1 MYRKDRISHLKSKI
15 KKLAIQKNMGWC
27 DDPKSKSYNKLIK
40 FPFKHRAEKLYRRDN
55 IYDIIL
61 VLNFNISPIIKGKG
75 SAIFIHIAKKN
86 YKKTLGC
93 IAVSKISLK
102 KIVKNINE
110 LKNIDWIY
118 KNKVK

>member
-93 IAVSKISLK
+93 VAVSKISLK
-102 KIVKNINE
+102 KIVKNIN
-110 LKNIDWIY
+110 LSTKIFIN
-118 KNKVK
+118 